1 MAMKDVFKGKA
12 YVLGD
17 NIDTDQI
24 IPASHLVYRL
34 DDPEERKKYGQYA
47 LSGVP
52 DKSAGLPDGGKPFVK
67 DGGWQSEFNIIVGGK
82 NFGCG
87 SSREHAPEALKI
99 AGVEAIVAEF
109 YARIF
114 YRNSVDGGFFVP
126 FECEKR
132 LCDTIKTGEEI
143 EIQTKE
149 GLLKNLTTGKT
160 CKLKSLGDVEDILR
174 AGNVFEYARRA
185 GMMKK

>member
-1 MAMKDVFKGKA
+1 MKDVIKGKV

-24 IPASHLVYRL
+24 IPAAHLVYRL
-34 DDPEERKKYGQYA
+34 DDSEERKKYGQYA

-52 DKSAGLPDGGKPFVK
+52 DAKAGLPDGGIPFVK
-67 DGGWQSEFNIIVGGK
+67 DGWQSEFKIIVGGK

-99 AGVEAIVAEF
+99 AGVESVVAEF

-114 YRNSVDGGFFVP
+114 YRNAVDGGFFVP

-132 LCDTIKTGEEI
+132 LCDVIKTGDEI
-143 EIQTKE
+143 EIRTKE
-149 GLLKNLTTGKT
+149 SVLFNITTGHSY
-160 CKLKSLGDVEDILR
+160 KLKPLGDVEDILR

>member
-1 MAMKDVFKGKA
+1 MMKDVIKGKV

-24 IPASHLVYRL
+24 IPAAHLVYRL

-52 DKSAGLPDGGKPFVK
+52 DRNAGFPDGGIPFVK
-67 DGGWQSEFNIIVGGK
+67 DGGWQSEFKIIVGGK

-114 YRNSVDGGFFVP
+114 YRNAVDGGFFVP

-132 LCDTIKTGEEI
+132 LCDVIKTGDEMEI
-143 EIQTKE
+143 RTKE
-149 GLLKNLTTGKT
+149 SVLFNIITGNSYMLKP
-160 CKLKSLGDVEDILR
+160 LGDVEDILR

-185 GMMKK
+185 GMMKR